1 MNERLE
7 TGELTST
14 EPIGWC
20 ACATERIT
28 PFFPSHIKDSFK
40 INDSFKTGAS
50 SHNPNVEEVA
60 IFYKLRSCTMASRSS
75 SKQGKGNFFVFV
87 LRLFLVLIIILT
99 LISVI
104 YLVFYHRI
112 SVRFYF
118 RFARH
123 ALFTS
128 ENGLSYI
135 KAVYLH
141 QFI

>member
-40 INDSFKTGAS
+40 MNDSFKTGAS

-60 IFYKLRSCTMASRSS
+60 ISISCAAAPWRPEAL
-75 SKQGKGNFFVFV
+75 QNRGKVTF
-87 LRLFLVLIIILT
+87 LSLF
-99 LISVI
+99 
-104 YLVFYHRI
+104 
-112 SVRFYF
+112 
-118 RFARH
+118 
-123 ALFTS
+123 
-128 ENGLSYI
+128 
-135 KAVYLH
+135 
-141 QFI
+141 